1 MCLKENEWNRKWFN
15 FFRKICEM
23 IEIGK
28 TLISDDV
35 VEEAFVCDLTKCKGA
50 CCVEGDLGAPL
61 LKEELSIVQ
70 ELIDV
75 VKPYLSKEAVEVL
88 EKEGAY
94 VHDSDGDYSTTT
106 IDNKECA
113 FAFYDDQNVLKCS
126 IEQAH
131 KEGKTDF
138 KKPIS
143 CHLYPI
149 RVAKLPDFDAL
160 NYDRWQICSPAC
172 DLGKELKVP
181 VYKFLKEALIRKYGE
196 NWYEELETTIRDR
209 SNRTTP

>member
-1 MCLKENEWNRKWFN
+1 
-15 FFRKICEM
+15 M

-35 VEEAFVCDLTKCKGA
+35 VEEQFVCDLNRCKGA

-61 LKEELSIVQ
+61 LEDELEKVD
-70 ELIDV
+70 EVIDL
-75 VKPYLSKEAVEVL
+75 VKPYLSKAAVEVL
-88 EKEGAY
+88 DREGGY
-94 VHDSDGDYSTTT
+94 VLDEDGDLSTTT
-106 IDNKECA
+106 INGKECA
-113 FAFYDDQNVLKCS
+113 FAFYDDKGILKCS
-126 IEQAH
+126 IEQVY

-149 RVAKLPDFDAL
+149 RIAKLPDFEAL

-181 VYKFLKEALIRKYGE
+181 VYKFLKDALIRKYGE
-196 NWYEELETTIRDR
+196 EWYVELEAKVKSR
-209 SNRTTP
+209 